1 MRLHPN
7 GLAVASY
14 RHQTLN
20 YRRFLLRKLALLA
33 VMSGFF
39 ILACFAQAQQADAM
53 FGFGTVVSPGA
64 SPCNVDATTGQV
76 TCPEQGGLYTN
87 IGADLIFHRRI
98 GFASAATLGVNAGNY
113 S

>member
-20 YRRFLLRKLALLA
+20 YRRFVLRKLALLA

-39 ILACFAQAQQADAM
+39 FLACFAQAQQADAM
-53 FGFGTVVSPGA
+53 FGFGPVLSPRPAA
-64 SPCNVDATTGQV
+64 SSVEATTAPR
-76 TCPEQGGLYTN
+76 TRPEKRGRYTSTA
-87 IGADLIFHRRI
+87 ADVPFNERI
-98 GFASAATLGVNAGNY
+98 GYPLLAAC
-113 S
+113 